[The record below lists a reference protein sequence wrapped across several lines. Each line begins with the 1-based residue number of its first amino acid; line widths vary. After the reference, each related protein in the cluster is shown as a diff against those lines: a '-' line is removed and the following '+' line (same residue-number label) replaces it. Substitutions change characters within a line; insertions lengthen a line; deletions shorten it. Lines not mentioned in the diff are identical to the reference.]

1 MNSTLDKFIATTK
14 ELRLSEINTNELFL
28 NFCILDDKYKEILNY
43 DDNTVDL
50 YQDIKRSL
58 SNKDIV
64 QLNKSLIITMT
75 DEKKD
80 EIDRLMSVEE
90 KIGFCNLTKDY
101 LNLSV
106 ERFKKEKSK

>member
-1 MNSTLDKFIATTK
+1 MSSTLDKFIATTK

-28 NFCILDDKYKEILNY
+28 NFCILDNKYKDLLNY
-43 DDNTVDL
+43 EDNITNL
-50 YQDIKRSL
+50 YQDITNSL

-64 QLNKSLIITMT
+64 QVNKSLIITMP

-80 EIDRLMSVEE
+80 EIEKLMSVEE

-101 LNLSV
+101 LNLNV
-106 ERFKKEKSK
+106 ERFKKEKSL